1 MLKLVDYRVDLE
13 CVEQVER
20 YGGQQIEQE
29 PPSDVVE
36 RYLSRVVHDL
46 AALAD
51 VRRTKV
57 EDYICTS
64 THASYMNC

>member
-1 MLKLVDYRVDLE
+1 VLKLVDYRVDLE

-29 PPSDVVE
+29 PSSDVVE
-36 RYLSRVVHDL
+36 RYLSRVVDDL

-64 THASYMNC
+64 AHDSYMNC